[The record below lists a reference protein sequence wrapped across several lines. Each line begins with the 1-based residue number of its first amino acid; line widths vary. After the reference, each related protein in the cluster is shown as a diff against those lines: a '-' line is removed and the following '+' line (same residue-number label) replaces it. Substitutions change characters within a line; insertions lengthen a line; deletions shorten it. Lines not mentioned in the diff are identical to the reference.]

1 MVSTKIQNNN
11 SLSLSP
17 DTIKHSWC
25 TFGIHHIFRW
35 ITFLSPNSTSR
46 VTRLHYVKSNLTIR
60 RRTRTCDRFN
70 SENCHPLLVVENE
83 AVFRHCVAFFFL
95 CTSKGVVQGRF
106 CINFAVDFRKFKHR
120 HWCNE
125 LANHSLKLLIRRK
138 YHSLAVTFNSL
149 QI

>member
-1 MVSTKIQNNN
+1 MKLVSTKIQNNN
-11 SLSLSP
+11 SLLSLSP

-83 AVFRHCVAFFFL
+83 AVFRHCLFFYM
-95 CTSKGVVQGRF
+95 QGGF

-120 HWCNE
+120 HWCNK
-125 LANHSLKLLIRRK
+125 LANHSLKLLIR
-138 YHSLAVTFNSL
+138 
-149 QI
+149 